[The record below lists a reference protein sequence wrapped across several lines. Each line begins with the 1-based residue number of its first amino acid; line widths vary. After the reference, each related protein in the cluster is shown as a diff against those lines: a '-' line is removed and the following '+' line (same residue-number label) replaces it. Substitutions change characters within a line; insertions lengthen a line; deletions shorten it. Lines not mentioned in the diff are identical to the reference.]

1 MGAVFEGRSV
11 VKLSDLLRF
20 LRGLEPTSGPPEEGE
35 QAGSARRGGPKHR
48 ERDGGRP
55 PEHIPFPGPTE
66 SGPASQHPRDRAL
79 GCLSSPPRS
88 TTPPG
93 PPPLRNVGA
102 PSPAPHLTEGR
113 LLWDTHACPP
123 PPPLW
128 RVPLCCGV
136 WLPPHTPPRGARMT
150 LLKQCPG
157 SAHPSGQL
165 LVPCAHG
172 WCGETYSLLWS
183 NEAGGVERAGN
194 RGIAVRGCH
203 RGTDVPKTEKE
214 YSKRSTRTV
223 I

>member
-1 MGAVFEGRSV
+1 MEKMAAAAGSGSGTGRAAAARPRPGPARFRGCLAGALLGDCLGAVFEGRSV

-66 SGPASQHPRDRAL
+66 SGPAPQHPRDRAL

-113 LLWDTHACPP
+113 LLWDTHGCPP
-123 PPPLW
+123 PP
-128 RVPLCCGV
+128 RSGV
-136 WLPPHTPPRGARMT
+136 
-150 LLKQCPG
+150 C
-157 SAHPSGQL
+157 
-165 LVPCAHG
+165 PCAVGFGFLH
-172 WCGETYSLLWS
+172 THPP
-183 NEAGGVERAGN
+183 AG
-194 RGIAVRGCH
+194 RG
-203 RGTDVPKTEKE
+203 
-214 YSKRSTRTV
+214 
-223 I
+223 

>member
-1 MGAVFEGRSV
+1 MGVG
-11 VKLSDLLRF
+11 
-20 LRGLEPTSGPPEEGE
+20 
-35 QAGSARRGGPKHR
+35 
-48 ERDGGRP
+48 
-55 PEHIPFPGPTE
+55 
-66 SGPASQHPRDRAL
+66 
-79 GCLSSPPRS
+79 PRS
-88 TTPPG
+88 TS
-93 PPPLRNVGA
+93 
-102 PSPAPHLTEGR
+102 PSPDPQNRARPPNTPGIGLWGAYLRPPAPPHPQAHRPSETWVPPVLPLTSLRDAFSG
-113 LLWDTHACPP
+113 TPTAAPP

-172 WCGETYSLLWS
+172 WCGGTYSLLWS